1 MGKFSRTPQA
11 KHNWISGCI
20 SVFENNIVWVP
31 VGEFVNTID
40 PFFCHN
46 LVFSD
51 FVATAAQEPEFYDN
65 VRLDVIVRNS
75 QNNNPVTGAVV
86 SVTMDDGSGLSIVA
100 DDVTVN
106 SDGSLFI
113 PVHKN
118 GFYSVQIEAEGF
130 ITSDFERKCSALPR
144 TVLTGDW

>member
-1 MGKFSRTPQA
+1 MAKKFSRTPEA

-20 SVFENNIVWVP
+20 SVFEDNIVWVP

-51 FVATAAQEPEFYDN
+51 FVATAAPEPEFYDN
-65 VRLDVIVRNS
+65 VGLEIIVRNS
-75 QNNNPVTGAVV
+75 QNNVAVTI
-86 SVTMDDGSGLSIVA
+86 DDGSGLAIVA
-100 DDVTVN
+100 DDTAVS
-106 SDGSLFI
+106 SDGSAFI

-118 GFYSVQIEAEGF
+118 
-130 ITSDFERKCSALPR
+130 
-144 TVLTGDW
+144 